1 MVRHLINPGA
11 LMMSS
16 EDIDAV
22 TKEVV
27 KGILAAH
34 EELTRLTGKPLPAN
48 LVKEVLRETLHIA
61 VHELAHAALRA
72 SYPEF
77 ERLVHEGDLGEC
89 VDEVTARILELVV
102 SERLGLATHSI
113 DEHVYELKHYISLAN
128 LPISAEGLRKL
139 YEEAMKLLRTRNLDD
154 AINLVLAKCREW
166 IRVKPSK

>member
-1 MVRHLINPGA
+1 
-11 LMMSS
+11 MMSS

-27 KGILAAH
+27 KRILTAH
-34 EELTRLTGKPLPAN
+34 EELTRLTGKSLPTN

-77 ERLVHEGDLGEC
+77 ERLIHEGDLGEC

-102 SERLGLATHSI
+102 SKELGLATHSI
-113 DEHVYELKHYISLAN
+113 DEHAYELKHYANLAN
-128 LPISAEGLRKL
+128 LPISAEDLRKL
-139 YEEAMKLLRTRNLDD
+139 YEEALKLLRTGNLDG

>member
-1 MVRHLINPGA
+1 M
-11 LMMSS
+11 
-16 EDIDAV
+16 
-22 TKEVV
+22 
-27 KGILAAH
+27 
-34 EELTRLTGKPLPAN
+34 
-48 LVKEVLRETLHIA
+48 
-61 VHELAHAALRA
+61 
-72 SYPEF
+72 
-77 ERLVHEGDLGEC
+77 
-89 VDEVTARILELVV
+89 TARILELVV